1 MVRLLNK
8 FLAGETG
15 ATAIEYAV
23 IAMIMGLGIISSLR
37 AMPVTMNAVMSD
49 TAAEARRELTVPDAG
64 LGYPFVKYHRP
75 DWPAIVGVGG
85 VFVRA

>member
-49 TAAEARRELTVPDAG
+49 TAAELDVN
-64 LGYPFVKYHRP
+64 
-75 DWPAIVGVGG
+75 
-85 VFVRA
+85 